1 MAVRA
6 TMSDVISY
14 TRELVSDAASSIF
27 TDQKVQD
34 ALDQHRT
41 HFDYILLDRDGDYRF
56 YYSRAWRG
64 DDVSLNRIPRST
76 HPIEVPD
83 FAMYTQIG
91 FLESGYD
98 LRDGR
103 TEENT
108 AYTPDYAN
116 LIDGTYIFSTALDTD
131 LYFFGDGYNTYRA
144 AGDLLAR
151 TPDWGRLPMGSTSRG
166 GISESYDWKDK
177 VEMLYQRGYNL
188 NRRARKLYRG

>member
-6 TMSDVISY
+6 TMSDIISY
-14 TRELVSDAASSIF
+14 TRELVSDAGSSTF

-56 YYSRAWRG
+56 YYSRAWRA
-64 DDVSLNRIPRST
+64 DDVSLNRIPRSP

-83 FAMYTQIG
+83 FASYTQVG
-91 FLESGYD
+91 FFETDYK

-108 AYTPDYAN
+108 AYTADDAN
-116 LIDGTYIFSTALDTD
+116 LLDGTYTFSTALDTD
-131 LYFFGDGYNTYRA
+131 LYFFGKGYNPYRA

-151 TPDWGRLPMGSTSRG
+151 TPDFGRLPMNSTSRG
-166 GISESYDWKDK
+166 GISEGYQWKEK
-177 VEMLYQRGYNL
+177 TEMMYQRGYNL
-188 NRRARKLYRG
+188 NRRARKLYRA